1 MRARLCRHSLESASS
16 QSIRGDAHCKLG
28 VVSCA
33 WPSRRVCRS
42 GTWRL
47 PSRGSPR
54 RPGRRVSPRV
64 GRLDAY
70 PEAGHMRT
78 SAMAEGAIDGEAE
91 SYEVAGPYANALR
104 LLSLRRTEAGAAAGG
119 APGAR
124 NADGGGSAGCARRT
138 RGGSDRGARSAPLL
152 CGPPVKSRHLNSLKK
167 NAKTRENERGPPPD
181 IKRK

>member
-1 MRARLCRHSLESASS
+1 MPDPAPRARVGIIG
-16 QSIRGDAHCKLG
+16 QSFT
-28 VVSCA
+28 V
-33 WPSRRVCRS
+33 P
-42 GTWRL
+42 
-47 PSRGSPR
+47 
-54 RPGRRVSPRV
+54 SPRV

-138 RGGSDRGARSAPLL
+138 RGGSVCLYVCRKVKNTQPQAP
-152 CGPPVKSRHLNSLKK
+152 GK
-167 NAKTRENERGPPPD
+167 
-181 IKRK
+181 